1 MKTIKRSTLREHTR
15 LTRKYA
21 ETDDIDILFA
31 KIEVAKELATQAY
44 GEDRAWL
51 AFNEFVGSIVG
62 VYPLKSNCTDEEF
75 EELFRRL
82 GFEIEEGE

>member
-1 MKTIKRSTLREHTR
+1 MKAIKKSTLREHAR

-21 ETDDIDILFA
+21 ETDIFFA